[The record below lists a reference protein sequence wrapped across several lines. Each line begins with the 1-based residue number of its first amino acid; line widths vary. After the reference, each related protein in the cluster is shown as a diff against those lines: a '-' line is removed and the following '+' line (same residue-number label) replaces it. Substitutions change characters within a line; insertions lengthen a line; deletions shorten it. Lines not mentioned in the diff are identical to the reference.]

1 VGPPLAI
8 IEFIKIMVC
17 LDGEK
22 ERGRKKIAES
32 MHELGLTL
40 DYIKIR
46 FFLIIILNLNR
57 ILLFNT
63 TPIVTYFFR
72 LQNTV

>member
-1 VGPPLAI
+1 M
-8 IEFIKIMVC
+8 ERK
-17 LDGEK
+17 K
-22 ERGRKKIAES
+22 EEEKKIAES

-46 FFLIIILNLNR
+46 FFLINILNLNR